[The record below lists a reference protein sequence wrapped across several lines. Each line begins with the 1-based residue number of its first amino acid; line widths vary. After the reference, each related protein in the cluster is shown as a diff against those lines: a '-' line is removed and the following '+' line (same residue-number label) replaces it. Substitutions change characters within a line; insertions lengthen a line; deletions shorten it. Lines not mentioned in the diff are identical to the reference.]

1 MTVILHPKMTAVQ
14 ILAWCEIHGMIV
26 TVAWR
31 YRSRGDALQA
41 IMYAL
46 PEEPAQPQTLTRSA

>member
-14 ILAWCEIHGMIV
+14 ILAFCEIHGMIV
-26 TVAWR
+26 TVAWAYSAR
-31 YRSRGDALQA
+31 RDALQA

-46 PEEPAQPQTLTRSA
+46 PEEPAQTHNTLRSA